1 MKPTVIGIAGGTG
14 SGKTFLTNKIIE
26 MSLGKDIV
34 VIEQDAYYKDLSH
47 MPYEDRIRQ
56 NFDHPDSI
64 DLDMFE
70 SQLLRLIKGET
81 INIPTYDF
89 SKHIRANKTKEIT
102 YSSIIIVEGIFV
114 LYYLNLRKLYTVR
127 IFMATPEEV
136 RFQRRMARDIKER
149 GRTPESVKLQY
160 ESTVL
165 PMHEKYVEPSK
176 VHADLIIQGEY
187 DLADVITMI
196 NTKTD
201 LNKL

>member
-14 SGKTFLTNKIIE
+14 SGKTFLTKKILE
-26 MSLGKDIV
+26 MSVTKDIV

-47 MPYEDRIRQ
+47 MPYEKRVKQ

-64 DLDMFE
+64 DLDLFE

-81 INIPTYDF
+81 INIPIYDF
-89 SKHIRANKTKEIT
+89 SKHIRSNKTKKIT
-102 YSSIIIVEGIFV
+102 YSSTIIVEGIFV

-149 GRTPESVKLQY
+149 ARTPESVKLQY

-165 PMHEKYVEPSK
+165 PMHEKYVEASK

-187 DLADVITMI
+187 DLKDVITMI

>member
-14 SGKTFLTNKIIE
+14 SGKTFLTKKIIE
-26 MSLGKDIV
+26 MSLTKNIV

-187 DLADVITMI
+187 DLEDVITMI

-201 LNKL
+201 LDKL

>member
-26 MSLGKDIV
+26 MSLRKDIV

-89 SKHIRANKTKEIT
+89 SKHIRANKTKEIA

-149 GRTPESVKLQY
+149 ARTPESVKLQY

-187 DLADVITMI
+187 DLKDVITMI

>member
-14 SGKTFLTNKIIE
+14 SGKTFLTKKIIE
-26 MSLGKDIV
+26 MFSTKDIV

-114 LYYLNLRKLYTVR
+114 LYYLNLRKLYTVG
-127 IFMATPEEV
+127 IFMATLEEV

-187 DLADVITMI
+187 DLEDVITMI

-201 LNKL
+201 LDKL

>member
-14 SGKTFLTNKIIE
+14 SGKTFLTKKILE
-26 MSLGKDIV
+26 MSVTKDIV

-47 MPYEDRIRQ
+47 MPYEKRVKH

-64 DLDMFE
+64 DLDLFE
-70 SQLLRLIKGET
+70 SQLLQLIKGEE
-81 INIPTYDF
+81 INIPIYDF
-89 SKHIRANKTKEIT
+89 SKHIRANKTKKIT

-136 RFQRRMARDIKER
+136 RFQRRMARDIEER

-176 VHADLIIQGEY
+176 VHADLIIQEEY
-187 DLADVITMI
+187 NLKDVITMI

-201 LNKL
+201 IIKL

>member
-26 MSLGKDIV
+26 MSLRKDIV

-89 SKHIRANKTKEIT
+89 SKHIRANKTKEIA

-136 RFQRRMARDIKER
+136 RFQRRMARDIEER

-187 DLADVITMI
+187 DLKDVITMI

>member
-14 SGKTFLTNKIIE
+14 SGKTFLTKKILE
-26 MSLGKDIV
+26 MSVIKDIV

-47 MPYEDRIRQ
+47 MPYEKRVKQ

-64 DLDMFE
+64 DLDLFE
-70 SQLLRLIKGET
+70 SQLLQLIKGET
-81 INIPTYDF
+81 VNIPTYDF

-114 LYYLNLRKLYTVR
+114 LHYLNLRKLCTVR
-127 IFMATPEEV
+127 IFMATPEKV
-136 RFQRRMARDIKER
+136 RFQRRMARDIEER

-165 PMHEKYVEPSK
+165 PMHEKYIEPSK
-176 VHADLIIQGEY
+176 NHADYLIQGEY
-187 DLADVITMI
+187 DLKDVITMI
-196 NTKTD
+196 NAKTNT
-201 LNKL
+201 NKL

>member
-1 MKPTVIGIAGGTG
+1 MKPIVIGIAGGTG
-14 SGKTFLTNKIIE
+14 SGKTFLTKKILE
-26 MSLGKDIV
+26 MSVTKDIV

-114 LYYLNLRKLYTVR
+114 
-127 IFMATPEEV
+127 
-136 RFQRRMARDIKER
+136 
-149 GRTPESVKLQY
+149 
-160 ESTVL
+160 
-165 PMHEKYVEPSK
+165 
-176 VHADLIIQGEY
+176 
-187 DLADVITMI
+187 
-196 NTKTD
+196 
-201 LNKL
+201 

>member
-14 SGKTFLTNKIIE
+14 SGKTFLTKKILE
-26 MSLGKDIV
+26 MSVTKDIV

-47 MPYEDRIRQ
+47 MPYEKRVKQ

-64 DLDMFE
+64 DFDLFE
-70 SQLLRLIKGET
+70 SQLLQLIKGET
-81 INIPTYDF
+81 VNIPTYDF

-114 LYYLNLRKLYTVR
+114 LHYLNLRKLCTVR
-127 IFMATPEEV
+127 IFMATPEKV
-136 RFQRRMARDIKER
+136 RFQRRMARDIEER

-165 PMHEKYVEPSK
+165 PMHEKYIEPSK
-176 VHADLIIQGEY
+176 NHADYLIQGEY
-187 DLADVITMI
+187 DLKDVITMI
-196 NTKTD
+196 NAKTNT
-201 LNKL
+201 NKL

>member
-1 MKPTVIGIAGGTG
+1 M
-14 SGKTFLTNKIIE
+14 
-26 MSLGKDIV
+26 
-34 VIEQDAYYKDLSH
+34 
-47 MPYEDRIRQ
+47 
-56 NFDHPDSI
+56 
-64 DLDMFE
+64 
-70 SQLLRLIKGET
+70 
-81 INIPTYDF
+81 
-89 SKHIRANKTKEIT
+89 
-102 YSSIIIVEGIFV
+102 EGIFV

-187 DLADVITMI
+187 DLKDVITMI

>member
-14 SGKTFLTNKIIE
+14 SGKTFLTKKILE
-26 MSLGKDIV
+26 MSVTKDIV

-47 MPYEDRIRQ
+47 MPYEKRVKQ

-64 DLDMFE
+64 DLDLFE
-70 SQLLRLIKGET
+70 SQLLQLIKGEA

-89 SKHIRANKTKEIT
+89 SKHIRTNKTKKIT

-136 RFQRRMARDIKER
+136 RFQRRMARDIEER

-165 PMHEKYVEPSK
+165 PMHEKYVEASK

-187 DLADVITMI
+187 DLKDVITMI

-201 LNKL
+201 IIKL

>member
-14 SGKTFLTNKIIE
+14 SGKTFLTKKILE
-26 MSLGKDIV
+26 MSVTKDIV

-47 MPYEDRIRQ
+47 MPYEKRVKQ

-64 DLDMFE
+64 DIDLFE
-70 SQLLRLIKGET
+70 SQLLQLIKGET
-81 INIPTYDF
+81 VNIPTYDF

-114 LYYLNLRKLYTVR
+114 LHYLNLRKLCTVR
-127 IFMATPEEV
+127 IFMATPEKV
-136 RFQRRMARDIKER
+136 RFQRRMARDIEER

-165 PMHEKYVEPSK
+165 PMHEKYIEPSK
-176 VHADLIIQGEY
+176 NHADYLIQGEY
-187 DLADVITMI
+187 DLKDVITMI
-196 NTKTD
+196 NAKTNT
-201 LNKL
+201 NKL

>member
-14 SGKTFLTNKIIE
+14 SGKTFLTKKILE
-26 MSLGKDIV
+26 MSVTKDIV

-47 MPYEDRIRQ
+47 MPYEKRVKQ

-64 DLDMFE
+64 DLDLFE
-70 SQLLRLIKGET
+70 SQLLQLIKGEA

-89 SKHIRANKTKEIT
+89 SKHIRTNRTKKIT

-136 RFQRRMARDIKER
+136 RFQRRMARDIEAVSY
-149 GRTPESVKLQY
+149 THLTLPTICSV
-160 ESTVL
+160 
-165 PMHEKYVEPSK
+165 
-176 VHADLIIQGEY
+176 
-187 DLADVITMI
+187 
-196 NTKTD
+196 
-201 LNKL
+201 

>member
-14 SGKTFLTNKIIE
+14 SGKTFLTKKILE
-26 MSLGKDIV
+26 MSVTKDIV

-47 MPYEDRIRQ
+47 MPYEKRVKQ

-64 DLDMFE
+64 DLDLFE
-70 SQLLRLIKGET
+70 SQLLQLIKGET
-81 INIPTYDF
+81 VNIPTYDF

-114 LYYLNLRKLYTVR
+114 LHYLNLRKLCTVR
-127 IFMATPEEV
+127 IFMATPEKV
-136 RFQRRMARDIKER
+136 RFQRRMARDIEER

-165 PMHEKYVEPSK
+165 PMHEKYIEPSK
-176 VHADLIIQGEY
+176 NHADYLIQGEY
-187 DLADVITMI
+187 DLKDVITMI
-196 NTKTD
+196 NAKTNT
-201 LNKL
+201 NKL

>member
-14 SGKTFLTNKIIE
+14 SGKTFLTKKIIE
-26 MSLGKDIV
+26 MSLTKDIV

-136 RFQRRMARDIKER
+136 RFQRRMARDIEER

-165 PMHEKYVEPSK
+165 PMHEKYIEPSK
-176 VHADLIIQGEY
+176 NHADYLIQGEY
-187 DLADVITMI
+187 DLKDVITMI
-196 NTKTD
+196 NAKTNT
-201 LNKL
+201 NKL